1 MNESIKIEEVLQ
13 KEVLNSEYA
22 SMETFIQSFNSY
34 LQDMNITWE
43 KKQLVMRPNDTL
55 PCLVSIN
62 GFRWK
67 P

>member
-1 MNESIKIEEVLQ
+1 MNESIKIEKVLQ
-13 KEVLNSEYA
+13 KEALNSEYA

-43 KKQLVMRPNDTL
+43 KKQLVMRSNDTL

-62 GFRWK
+62 GFR
-67 P
+67 